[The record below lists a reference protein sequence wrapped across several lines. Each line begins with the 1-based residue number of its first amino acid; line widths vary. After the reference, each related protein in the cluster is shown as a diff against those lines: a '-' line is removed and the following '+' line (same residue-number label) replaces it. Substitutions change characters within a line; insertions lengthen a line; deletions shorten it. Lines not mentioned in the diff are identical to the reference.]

1 VASRTRGDPSRH
13 APPGPAGPRGGPAT
27 GLGYPSPRDGRGLG
41 YGAGS
46 GLAFGIFFLF
56 IRNAG
61 TSGIL
66 WPLCMARVAGTAII
80 LGAAVWLGTRPA
92 GPGAGH
98 GVLLARITLGERV
111 RAVQRIGL
119 VLAAA
124 GVAMVTF

>member
-1 VASRTRGDPSRH
+1 M
-13 APPGPAGPRGGPAT
+13 
-27 GLGYPSPRDGRGLG
+27 
-41 YGAGS
+41 
-46 GLAFGIFFLF
+46 
-56 IRNAG
+56 
-61 TSGIL
+61 
-66 WPLCMARVAGTAII
+66 CMARAAGTVII

-98 GVLLARITLGERV
+98 WVLLARITLGERV